1 MLQQLITRMLQ
12 SDIVP
17 GRVKAQKV
25 LEEELHRKLELP
37 EGTMEVELPDL
48 IQYGRVTDY
57 YATFKWSEWRNSFH
71 NKNDQF

>member
-1 MLQQLITRMLQ
+1 MHLLQQLITRMLQ

-25 LEEELHRKLELP
+25 LAEELRRKLDLP

-48 IQYGRVTDY
+48 IQYGRVI
-57 YATFKWSEWRNSFH
+57 
-71 NKNDQF
+71 